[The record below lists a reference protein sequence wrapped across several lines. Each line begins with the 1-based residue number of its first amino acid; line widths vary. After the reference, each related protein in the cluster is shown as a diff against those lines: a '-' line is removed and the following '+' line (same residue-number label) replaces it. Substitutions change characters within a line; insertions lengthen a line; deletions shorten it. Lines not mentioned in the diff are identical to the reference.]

1 MAVLAT
7 VVQQP
12 GDIRDYDID
21 FGEWFPVGDVVI
33 GAAIAVS
40 PLGLTAG
47 YALQAPRVK
56 VWIRGGVVG
65 QTYKV
70 TVIANTSDGRAKEA
84 ELKVKIK
91 DY

>member
-7 VVQQP
+7 ITQQP

-21 FGEWFPVGDVVI
+21 FSEWFPVGDTVI
-33 GAAIAVS
+33 GATLSVL

-47 YALQAPRVK
+47 YALQGMRVK
-56 VWIRGGVVG
+56 VWLSHGVVG

-70 TVIANTSDGRAKEA
+70 TITASTSDGRAKET
-84 ELKVKIK
+84 ELRVKIK
-91 DY
+91 DF